1 MIKTQITEKTT
12 TDINIESPDEQPTA
26 LNHDIL
32 WQFSEL
38 TAMSLRLNDQHQQIE
53 QSAIDQFYLKLQQ
66 IDHQLKAMP
75 RHEGN
80 LINFLL
86 RDWIMNL
93 FSESKS
99 EKLIQ
104 MHHILRQGEI
114 AGSIVGRKR
123 TIHDITHHPEQ
134 FPTALFCLNTI
145 GRISPSYHAITVKE
159 EGYISS
165 TERTDLFSQWLIPA
179 SIIWIIVTA
188 GLLFL

>member
-12 TDINIESPDEQPTA
+12 TDINIQSTTEDSTTINQDT
-26 LNHDIL
+26 L

-38 TAMSLRLNDQHQQIE
+38 IAMSLRLNDHHQQIE
-53 QSAIDQFYLKLQQ
+53 QNAIDQYYLKLQQ
-66 IDHQLKAMP
+66 IDGQLKSMP
-75 RHEGN
+75 HHEGN

-93 FSESKS
+93 FAESKS
-99 EKLIQ
+99 KKLIQ

-114 AGSIVGRKR
+114 TGSIVGRKR

-145 GRISPSYHAITVKE
+145 GRITPSYYTVTVKE
-159 EGYISS
+159 DDHIVTKS
-165 TERTDLFSQWLIPA
+165 TDRFSQWLIPA
-179 SIIWIIVTA
+179 SVVWIIVTA